1 VRPVKIVLLEKS
13 HNRKNFNCEE
23 PSLNEYIQKQAGQDM
38 RKRLATC
45 FVAIDDNLHVLGF
58 YTLSSESLGR
68 EMIPE
73 QYMKQVPRSYNAPV
87 ILMGRLTRDISAK
100 GTRLGEFLL
109 MDALF
114 RSQQLSLKS
123 IGAMAVV
130 VDPINEQAE
139 KFYSKY
145 DFQKLPDSGKMFLP
159 MRIIDR
165 LFGMI

>member
-1 VRPVKIVLLEKS
+1 
-13 HNRKNFNCEE
+13 
-23 PSLNEYIQKQAGQDM
+23 
-38 RKRLATC
+38 
-45 FVAIDDNLHVLGF
+45 
-58 YTLSSESLGR
+58 
-68 EMIPE
+68 
-73 QYMKQVPRSYNAPV
+73 
-87 ILMGRLTRDISAK
+87 MGRLARDISAK

-109 MDALF
+109 MDSLF